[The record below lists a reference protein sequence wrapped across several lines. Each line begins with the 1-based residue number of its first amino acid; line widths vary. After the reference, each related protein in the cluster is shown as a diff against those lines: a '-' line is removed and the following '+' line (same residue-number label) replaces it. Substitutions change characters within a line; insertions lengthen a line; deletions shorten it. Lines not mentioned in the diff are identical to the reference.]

1 MALMQPAWTLAAAAA
16 DVHYAEPVAADEPLL
31 AFDNFLMTPH
41 FAGGPRQ
48 TLLDDIEEIAS
59 NIQQVL
65 ALHQ

>member
-1 MALMQPAWTLAAAAA
+1 
-16 DVHYAEPVAADEPLL
+16 
-31 AFDNFLMTPH
+31 MTPH

-65 ALHQ
+65 ALHI